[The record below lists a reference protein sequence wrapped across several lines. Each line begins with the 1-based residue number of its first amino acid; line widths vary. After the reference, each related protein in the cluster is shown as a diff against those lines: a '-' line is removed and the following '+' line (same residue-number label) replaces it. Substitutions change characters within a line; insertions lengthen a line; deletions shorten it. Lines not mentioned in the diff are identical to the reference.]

1 MSMDPT
7 YIIGTIITILTLAF
21 SLYASFKK
29 NIAAHKTTQGKVDAA
44 IATAQK
50 HETAINQ
57 LTIDVEALIAS
68 LKKS

>member
-1 MSMDPT
+1 MDPT
-7 YIIGTIITILTLAF
+7 YVIGTIITILTLGF
-21 SLYASFKK
+21 SLYASFRK

-57 LTIDVEALIAS
+57 LIADVES
-68 LKKS
+68 LAAYVKKS

>member
-1 MSMDPT
+1 MDPT
-7 YIIGTIITILTLAF
+7 YVIGTIITILTLGF

-29 NIAAHKTTQGKVDAA
+29 NVAAHKTTQGKVDAA

-57 LTIDVEALIAS
+57 LIADVES
-68 LKKS
+68 LNAYVKKS

>member
-1 MSMDPT
+1 MDPT
-7 YIIGTIITILTLAF
+7 YIIGTIITILTLGF
-21 SLYASFKK
+21 SLYASFRK

-57 LTIDVEALIAS
+57 LIADVES
-68 LKKS
+68 LAAYVKKS

>member
-1 MSMDPT
+1 MDPT
-7 YIIGTIITILTLAF
+7 YVIGTIITILTLGF

-29 NIAAHKTTQGKVDAA
+29 NVAAHKTTQGKVDAA

-57 LTIDVEALIAS
+57 LIADVES
-68 LKKS
+68 LTAYVKKS

>member
-1 MSMDPT
+1 MDPT
-7 YIIGTIITILTLAF
+7 YVIGTIITILTLGF

-29 NIAAHKTTQGKVDAA
+29 NVAAHKTTQGKVDAA

-57 LTIDVEALIAS
+57 LIADVES
-68 LKKS
+68 LAAYVKKS

>member
-1 MSMDPT
+1 MDPT
-7 YIIGTIITILTLAF
+7 YVIGTIITILTLGF
-21 SLYASFKK
+21 SLYASFRK

-57 LTIDVEALIAS
+57 LIADVES
-68 LKKS
+68 LTAYVKKS

>member
-1 MSMDPT
+1 MDPT
-7 YIIGTIITILTLAF
+7 YVIGTIITILTLGF

-29 NIAAHKTTQGKVDAA
+29 NIVAHKTTQGKVDAA

-57 LTIDVEALIAS
+57 LIADVES
-68 LKKS
+68 LAAYVKKS